1 MDDKPE
7 NTGELQDI
15 RDKKGRF
22 KEGVSGNPKGKPEGA
37 KNYLTQLEE
46 AIKGYEDKHDRKL
59 LDRLI
64 ERAFISDNVLMNV
77 IKKFIP
83 DKNSTEITGNEGQ
96 PVIVNLIPV
105 KTKKDIENL
114 DNG

>member
-1 MDDKPE
+1 MVEENKTE
-7 NTGELQDI
+7 NTADL
-15 RDKKGRF
+15 RDDKGRF
-22 KEGVSGNPKGKPEGA
+22 KEGNPGRPPGS

-83 DKNSTEITGNEGQ
+83 DKNSTEITSPEPVEIKVIYDDDTEGS
-96 PVIVNLIPV
+96 
-105 KTKKDIENL
+105 
-114 DNG
+114 

>member
-1 MDDKPE
+1 MVEENKNNDKTLDKRSYTDE
-7 NTGELQDI
+7 TG
-15 RDKKGRF
+15 KF
-22 KEGVSGNPKGKPEGA
+22 KEGNPGRPPGS

-46 AIKGYEDKHDRKL
+46 AIKGYEDKYDRKL

-83 DKNSTEITGNEGQ
+83 DKNSTEITSPEPVEIKVIYDDDTEGS
-96 PVIVNLIPV
+96 
-105 KTKKDIENL
+105 
-114 DNG
+114 